1 MPGPNLIRDETC
13 PFCRFNLR
21 GRNAVV
27 IHNKDAATVQCPV
40 SGPLRDGGHG
50 GRPLRALADLG
61 RSPNGDGLCPS
72 AND

>member
-40 SGPLRDGGHG
+40 CGPYEMVGT
-50 GRPLRALADLG
+50 AVDLFEHWPISH
-61 RSPNGDGLCPS
+61 SPNGDGLCPS